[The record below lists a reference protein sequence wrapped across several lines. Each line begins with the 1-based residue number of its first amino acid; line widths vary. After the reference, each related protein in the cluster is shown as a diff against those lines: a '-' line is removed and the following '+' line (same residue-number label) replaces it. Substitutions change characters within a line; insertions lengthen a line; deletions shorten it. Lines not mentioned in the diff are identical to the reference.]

1 MERCFMESALSL
13 KGQTTIPK
21 AIRDHLHLEPGDRIK
36 FFMHPDGSVVIL
48 PKITT
53 SVLKGIVPSIRRRR
67 VSLEDMD
74 AAVVKGAVGTT
85 RSGKVR

>member
-1 MERCFMESALSL
+1 MDSTLSI

-48 PKITT
+48 PKIPT
-53 SVLKGIVPSIRRRR
+53 SRLKGFVKARRQA
-67 VSLEDMD
+67 SLSDMETAIGD
-74 AAVVKGAVGTT
+74 AAVRGRQHRG
-85 RSGKVR
+85 RR